1 MLSVFGNKLHNAHGL
16 GQKAESVAKK
26 VGKVALGVGKAA
38 VGTVGVLGAI
48 GAVSG
53 FDQPGVK
60 MVRQRGGLERAI
72 RG

>member
-1 MLSVFGNKLHNAHGL
+1 MLSVFGNKLQNAHGL

-26 VGKVALGVGKAA
+26 VGKVALGVGKA
-38 VGTVGVLGAI
+38 TVGAIGLLGAI

-53 FDQPGVK
+53 FDQSGVK
-60 MVRQRGGLERAI
+60 MVRQRGGLERSI

>member
-1 MLSVFGNKLHNAHGL
+1 MLSVFGNKLQNAHGL

-26 VGKVALGVGKAA
+26 VGKVAITSAKVLG
-38 VGTVGVLGAI
+38 GTIGVLGAI
-48 GAVSG
+48 GAVAG
-53 FDQPGVK
+53 FDQSGVK